1 MIEFEVPEEENL
13 EVVEL
18 SRNLS
23 ARRVFRKFLEVAA
36 IYRPGMAVAASTEA
50 IPPRRGVGCT
60 VRVEPSQVEP
70 KQYIVIVE
78 IETSSMAET
87 SPATLVL
94 CDTEDHCH
102 RFALP
107 PAHRGVIQFEHFAAQ
122 ACHCSAQASASGA
135 SRLAPLVQA
144 FHNFFVGLDT
154 HSMAVKSVIAK
165 VDHILASPA
174 FADAFVTHIGSG
186 TIQFY

>member
-13 EVVEL
+13 EVARDRFSELSDARQLLREGEPAAGVISASRLYAYANSAVEDADVDVEL

-107 PAHRGVIQFEHFAAQ
+107 PAHRGVIQFIISEDAKM
-122 ACHCSAQASASGA
+122 
-135 SRLAPLVQA
+135 LALLRDPRTEAL
-144 FHNFFVGLDT
+144 LR
-154 HSMAVKSVIAK
+154 
-165 VDHILASPA
+165 
-174 FADAFVTHIGSG
+174 
-186 TIQFY
+186 